1 MAGTGIQIDK
11 NELRKIMEEGGGK
24 GSTIKKKES
33 LTPRDIFIRVV
44 LTIFVIAY
52 YVLLFFGEQ
61 FLPKDNRILLSL
73 DVFSDIEKP
82 IQSVRMLSLAILTLS
97 LSKILRIFIVAMAK
111 NSALTKRTGVAVI
124 ELLANL
130 VKYAAILILIFLIL
144 SVAGVDT
151 AELLAGLGIL
161 ALVLGMGVTN
171 LVEDIVAGVFI
182 IAERL
187 FDVGD
192 VVVVNEFR
200 GTVISIGIRSTQIE
214 DEGGDILILRNS
226 AIEDLVNM
234 TNRLSF
240 AICDIPVAPEESLER
255 IEEILEPALK
265 DMGTRI
271 PEIEKGPFYLGL
283 SEMDADAMI
292 MTFVAACHEDYK
304 YGIQRKLNRE
314 IKLLFDKNGIKLG
327 DLDDDDDD

>member
-1 MAGTGIQIDK
+1 MGGSGIQIDK

-24 GSTIKKKES
+24 TGHVRKKES
-33 LTPRDIFIRVV
+33 LTPAGIALRV
-44 LTIFVIAY
+44 LTVIIVIAY
-52 YVLLFFGEQ
+52 YVVLFFGKQ
-61 FLPKDNRILLSL
+61 FLPENNRILLSM

-82 IQSVRMLSLAILTLS
+82 IQTVRMLSLAIITLS
-97 LSKILRIFIVAMAK
+97 VSKVLRMLIITASK
-111 NSALTKRTGVAVI
+111 NSALTRRTGVAVI
-124 ELLANL
+124 ELFANF
-130 VKYAAILILIFLIL
+130 VKYLAVLILVFLIL
-144 SVAGVDT
+144 NAAGVDT

-161 ALVLGMGVTN
+161 GLVLGLGVTS

-200 GTVISIGIRSTQIE
+200 GTIISIGIRSTQIE

-240 AICDIPVAPEESLER
+240 AICDIPVAPEESVER
-255 IEEILEPALK
+255 IEELLEPALK
-265 DMGTRI
+265 EMEEKI
-271 PEIEKGPFYLGL
+271 PEIEKGPYYLGI

-304 YGIQRKLNRE
+304 YGIQRKINRE
-314 IKLLFDKNGIKLG
+314 IKILFDRNGIKLG
-327 DLDDDDDD
+327 EIDDDDE